1 MVNAAPTPIAPY
13 LQVNGAAWQAASTAT
28 VAFGATVNLGPWPI
42 AAGWSWT
49 GPNGFTSTAREI
61 DAIPLSLGV
70 NDFTATYTNADGGIS
85 TQSFVVTVTATD
97 PIVPYIAVNGVW
109 NATSESAVTVTP
121 GTSVTL
127 GPWPVSGGA
136 WTWTGPNNFTSS
148 AREIDNI
155 PLSAGANVYTATYTL
170 DGSIYTQAFTVTVS
184 GCGAANPIVPYIAVN
199 GVWNTTSESAVT
211 VVSATTSVNLGPWP
225 LSGGAWSWTG
235 PNNFTSSA
243 REIDNIALSAG
254 ANVYTA
260 TYTVSGCSYTQAF
273 TVTVD

>member
-1 MVNAAPTPIAPY
+1 
-13 LQVNGAAWQAASTAT
+13 
-28 VAFGATVNLGPWPI
+28 
-42 AAGWSWT
+42 
-49 GPNGFTSTAREI
+49 
-61 DAIPLSLGV
+61 
-70 NDFTATYTNADGGIS
+70 
-85 TQSFVVTVTATD
+85 
-97 PIVPYIAVNGVW
+97 
-109 NATSESAVTVTP
+109 
-121 GTSVTL
+121 VTL